1 MVVGIGG
8 SSRASCLILWM
19 DTHYVMSGAARP
31 SEGRGRCENDEGDGM
46 TTRLR
51 FHLWLWSLVTM
62 LIVITW
68 HGFLLLQWP
77 QLRAERARFA
87 QYEKR
92 IIHVEELIHRNA
104 ELETRELRRQR
115 HERERQEAQPFTR

>member
-1 MVVGIGG
+1 
-8 SSRASCLILWM
+8 
-19 DTHYVMSGAARP
+19 
-31 SEGRGRCENDEGDGM
+31 M

-104 ELETRELRRQR
+104 ELETRELRRQL